1 MNTTDDMKKMAAKV
15 VVSGSLA
22 LAAMGLA
29 SGTAHAWNP
38 QPDPPRNPNN
48 SYSDPNNSYVYNIY
62 ESPKTHVTSGG
73 GTGIGPAPIGPA
85 PNGSN

>member
-1 MNTTDDMKKMAAKV
+1 MSTTDDMKKMAAKV

-48 SYSDPNNSYVYNIY
+48 SYSDPNYDYTIY
-62 ESPKTHVTSGG
+62 QSPFTHVTSNG
-73 GTGIGPAPIGPA
+73 GTGIGPMPIGPG
-85 PNGSN
+85 PGGGGN